1 MLGVKER
8 PYLLKKSV
16 GERNKL
22 RHQNISEDKSKE
34 ILVKALYQRSK
45 ILQGTHEEKSDYYH
59 FAAFVDNHSY
69 LVLVDFMTTKEY
81 NEIVHY
87 HIMRQKEFMRLVR
100 HTVKKSI
107 YMNKKVLSGGRP
119 VPPYTRY
126 QAQSGVK
133 ISDFR

>member
-34 ILVKALYQRSK
+34 ILVKALYQRSE
-45 ILQGTHEEKSDYYH
+45 ILQGTHEEKPDYYH
-59 FAAFVDNHSY
+59 LTAFVDNHSY
-69 LVLVDFMTTKEY
+69 LVLVDFTTTKEY

-87 HIMRQKEFMRLVR
+87 HIMRQKEFMRLIR
-100 HTVKKSI
+100 HTVEKEKH
-107 YMNKKVLSGGRP
+107 VLAGGRP

-126 QAQSGVK
+126 QRYQAQSGAK